1 MTPRELIHRLGTL
14 SKPDRTLDG
23 ELGKLIGYTRRFK
36 VDIDPATGEQ
46 RHTPVW
52 DAPNGGE
59 ARMPQFTKLI
69 HDAHLLAQALFPD
82 SIGGASWDE
91 VGGAARIDA
100 GRYVTAANPAIAICI
115 AALEQMD
122 DIDAGDEGDDESQED
137 APD

>member
-1 MTPRELIHRLGTL
+1 MTPRELITRLKAL
-14 SKPDRTLDG
+14 SKPDRLLDDEIG
-23 ELGKLIGYTRRFK
+23 MLIGYTRRFK

-59 ARMPQFTKLI
+59 VRMPHFTKLI
-69 HDAHLLAQALFPD
+69 HNAHLLAQTLFPD

-91 VGGAARIDA
+91 VGGAARIDD

-122 DIDAGDEGDDESQED
+122 DIDTGDDGDDESQED